1 MEKERL
7 VEIISNFKKVK
18 IAVVGDI
25 MLDDYLIGTV
35 DRISPEA
42 PVPVVLIKKEKFV
55 LGGAGN
61 VINNLAT
68 LGAKSYCYGLVG
80 DDIDGDRLIASMKNL
95 GVDTSAIIR
104 SEERPTIVKRR
115 ILGGSQQL
123 LRLDWEDPSDINVI
137 LEDAILEKFEEK
149 IDEIDGIILSDYDK
163 GVLTPKVSTEI
174 IKIAKKKGKIV
185 VVDPKPSNVE
195 NYIGASSMTPNRKEA
210 ELCLVNSRKKSIDE
224 IGKEIR
230 EKIELE
236 NLLMT
241 RSEEGVS
248 LYEEDKVTNIPT
260 FAKEV
265 FDVTGAGDTVI
276 SVYTLAKAAGATW
289 EEAAKIAN
297 TAAGVVVGK
306 IGTSTVTVDEIIS
319 FYDEIYKEWN

>member
-1 MEKERL
+1 
-7 VEIISNFKKVK
+7 
-18 IAVVGDI
+18 
-25 MLDDYLIGTV
+25 
-35 DRISPEA
+35 
-42 PVPVVLIKKEKFV
+42 
-55 LGGAGN
+55 
-61 VINNLAT
+61 
-68 LGAKSYCYGLVG
+68 
-80 DDIDGDRLIASMKNL
+80 
-95 GVDTSAIIR
+95 
-104 SEERPTIVKRR
+104 
-115 ILGGSQQL
+115 
-123 LRLDWEDPSDINVI
+123 
-137 LEDAILEKFEEK
+137 
-149 IDEIDGIILSDYDK
+149 
-163 GVLTPKVSTEI
+163 
-174 IKIAKKKGKIV
+174 
-185 VVDPKPSNVE
+185 
-195 NYIGASSMTPNRKEA
+195 MTPNRKEA
-210 ELCLVNSRKKSIDE
+210 ELCLGNSRKKSIDE

>member
-7 VEIISNFKKVK
+7 IEIISNFKKVK

-25 MLDDYLIGTV
+25 MLDDSLIGTV

-174 IKIAKKKGKIV
+174 IKMAKKKGKIV

-210 ELCLVNSRKKSIDE
+210 ELCLGNSRKKSIDE

>member
-1 MEKERL
+1 MIRIGNGYDVHKL
-7 VEIISNFKKVK
+7 VEGRK
-18 IAVVGDI
+18 
-25 MLDDYLIGTV
+25 L
-35 DRISPEA
+35 
-42 PVPVVLIKKEKFV
+42 
-55 LGGAGN
+55 
-61 VINNLAT
+61 
-68 LGAKSYCYGLVG
+68 
-80 DDIDGDRLIASMKNL
+80 
-95 GVDTSAIIR
+95 
-104 SEERPTIVKRR
+104 
-115 ILGGSQQL
+115 ILGG
-123 LRLDWEDPSDINVI
+123 V
-137 LEDAILEKFEEK
+137 
-149 IDEIDGIILSDYDK
+149 EIPYDK
-163 GVLTPKVSTEI
+163 GLLGHSDADVLVHAI
-174 IKIAKKKGKIV
+174 M
-185 VVDPKPSNVE
+185 D
-195 NYIGASSMTPNRKEA
+195 
-210 ELCLVNSRKKSIDE
+210 
-224 IGKEIR
+224 
-230 EKIELE
+230 LE

>member
-174 IKIAKKKGKIV
+174 IKMAKKKGKIV

>member
-1 MEKERL
+1 
-7 VEIISNFKKVK
+7 
-18 IAVVGDI
+18 
-25 MLDDYLIGTV
+25 
-35 DRISPEA
+35 
-42 PVPVVLIKKEKFV
+42 
-55 LGGAGN
+55 
-61 VINNLAT
+61 
-68 LGAKSYCYGLVG
+68 
-80 DDIDGDRLIASMKNL
+80 
-95 GVDTSAIIR
+95 
-104 SEERPTIVKRR
+104 
-115 ILGGSQQL
+115 
-123 LRLDWEDPSDINVI
+123 
-137 LEDAILEKFEEK
+137 
-149 IDEIDGIILSDYDK
+149 
-163 GVLTPKVSTEI
+163 
-174 IKIAKKKGKIV
+174 
-185 VVDPKPSNVE
+185 
-195 NYIGASSMTPNRKEA
+195 MTPNRKEA
-210 ELCLVNSRKKSIDE
+210 ELCLGNSRKKSIDE

-230 EKIELE
+230 KKIELE